1 MYFVGMNSALIKN
14 KLEYA
19 AESVLFQ
26 NVSTACESPR

>member
-1 MYFVGMNSALIKN
+1 MCFVGMDSALIKN

-26 NVSTACESPR
+26 NVNTACKS